1 MSHESIQIHLNSKF
15 AKTFNNLYYSD
26 VNFETNLIQVDDNY
40 SIHLSVINASIPY
53 SFYNINTTNNKLTF
67 HEYISETSRG
77 LTLYIEEGNYT
88 AYQLATYLSQNL
100 PNTTV
105 SYNSITNKFT
115 FTNSVNDFII
125 FNEYSTCQNLL
136 GLSTNDLYNGSVGRS
151 LTLRFQINLA
161 QYQMIKIATNFNAGS
176 ISNLN
181 NNDMRILCSFP
192 VNNAPYS
199 LITYTNSDN
208 YKIDLNKNCKWIY
221 DIIDKNSTVSHKRF
235 LEEKPYTYDD
245 LKSVGKD
252 SIKVTKVRNKDF
264 EYEIE
269 STNLGSYELFIND
282 EQNYLEESD

>member
-15 AKTFNNLYYSD
+15 ARTFNNLYYSD
-26 VNFETNLIQVDDNY
+26 VDFETNLIQVDDNY

-53 SFYNINTTNNKLTF
+53 SFYNINSTNNELTF
-67 HEYISETSRG
+67 HEYISGTSRG

-125 FNEYSTCQNLL
+125 FNQYSTCQNLL
-136 GLSTNDLYNGSVGRS
+136 GLSTNDLYNGSVGKS
-151 LTLRFQINLA
+151 LTLPFQINLA
-161 QYQMIKIATNFNAGS
+161 QNQMIKIATNFNAGS

-199 LITYTNSDN
+199 LINYTNNDN
-208 YKIDLNKNCKWIY
+208 YKIDLNNNTF
-221 DIIDKNSTVSHKRF
+221 NSINIKLLNQDEIPLILNNQFFSLT
-235 LEEKPYTYDD
+235 
-245 LKSVGKD
+245 LKLDFVNFVG
-252 SIKVTKVRNKDF
+252 
-264 EYEIE
+264 Y
-269 STNLGSYELFIND
+269 
-282 EQNYLEESD
+282 